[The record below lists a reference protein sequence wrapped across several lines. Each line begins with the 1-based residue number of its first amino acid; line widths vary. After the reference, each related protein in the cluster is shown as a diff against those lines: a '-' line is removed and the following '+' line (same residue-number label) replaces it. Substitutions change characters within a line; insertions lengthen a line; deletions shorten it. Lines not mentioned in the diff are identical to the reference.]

1 MSIRFTSS
9 LLAVLAVS
17 SALAQTPPATEYPS
31 GAVALSNEAIQ
42 TRLNGK
48 LFSAKSADGMAW
60 RFDFKDNGYAY
71 LNTDRG
77 YSDFGPWRIESGQWC
92 TDWKKTGPAC
102 SELREKDSQ
111 LYFKRASNGEVL
123 QLLPR

>member
-17 SALAQTPPATEYPS
+17 SALAQNTPPTEYPS
-31 GAVALSNEAIQ
+31 GSVALANEAIQ
-42 TRLNGK
+42 QRLNGK
-48 LFSAKSADGMAW
+48 LFSAKPADGSAW
-60 RFDFKDNGYAY
+60 RFDFKDNGYMY
-71 LNTDRG
+71 FNTDRG

-92 TDWKKTGPAC
+92 VDLKKSGPSC
-102 SELREKDSQ
+102 SDLREKDGQ
-111 LYFKRASNGEVL
+111 LYYKRASNGEVL